1 MEDFELTLFD
11 RLNAIKDTINKYGE
25 ENFYL
30 SFSGGK
36 DSTIL
41 HYLLDMAL
49 PNNQIPRVYSNT
61 GIDLLMV
68 SMFVRKLAEKD
79 SRIKIIN
86 PSRPIIST
94 LEKIGY
100 PFKSKH
106 HSYMVEKYQ
115 RLGMIKGV
123 KNYLGIGDNPI
134 KKTCPKKLQ
143 YQFTDDFK
151 LKVSDLCC
159 FYMKEQPL
167 TNWAKENNRQI
178 AITGIMRDE
187 GGRRVKGA
195 CIVKRGGKIK
205 FFNPLVKITKEFE
218 EWLIEKYNLEI
229 SPIYNPPYNF
239 KRTGCKGCP
248 FAIEIQSE
256 LDTLQKLFP
265 NERKQCELIW
275 KPVYSEY
282 RRIGYRLKEKKD
294 ADN

>member
-1 MEDFELTLFD
+1 MNEIDYELLLFD
-11 RLNAIKDTINKYGE
+11 RLNVIKDTINKYGE
-25 ENFYL
+25 DKFYL

-41 HYLLDMAL
+41 HHLIDMAI

-68 SMFVRKLAEKD
+68 NQFVKYMAQTD
-79 SRIKIIN
+79 PRIKIIN
-86 PSRPIIST
+86 PSKPIIPT
-94 LEKIGY
+94 LKEIGY

-143 YQFTDDFK
+143 YQFTDNFH
-151 LKVSDLCC
+151 LKISDLCC
-159 FYMKEQPL
+159 YYMKEKPM
-167 TNWAKENNRQI
+167 TDWAKINNKQI

-187 GGRRVKGA
+187 SGRRIKGS

-218 EWLIEKYNLEI
+218 DWFIEKYNIEI
-229 SPIYNPPYNF
+229 SPIYKPPYNF

-248 FAIEIQSE
+248 FAIEIQHE
-256 LDTLQKLFP
+256 LDVLKEKLP
-265 NERKQCELIW
+265 NEYNQCEIIW
-275 KPVYSEY
+275 KPVYEEY
-282 RRIGYRLKEKKD
+282 RRINYRLKGK
-294 ADN
+294 